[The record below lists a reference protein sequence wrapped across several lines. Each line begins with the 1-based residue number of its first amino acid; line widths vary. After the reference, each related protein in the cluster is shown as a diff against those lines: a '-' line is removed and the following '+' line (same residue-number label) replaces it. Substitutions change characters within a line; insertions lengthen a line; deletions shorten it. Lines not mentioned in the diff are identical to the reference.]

1 MSAAYGEQVTT
12 RSNAITIIGAGVAGA
27 ACANVLRDAGL
38 AFRVL
43 DRGRAVGGRMASP
56 LLHDRRVDIGAGYF
70 TVRDPEFEAVVQ
82 RWEAAGI
89 ARPWTDTFGVLTPD
103 TAPATSTGPMRW
115 ATPNGLRSLV
125 QNLLSEIDTETVNVD
140 HLPDGDVVLAMP
152 DPQAARLSAV
162 ADPVEYQP
170 VVTVVCGFDSLK
182 LPFRHAAFVND
193 HPVLEFVADDG
204 ARRGDGAPVL
214 VVHTT
219 AEMAKEHLD
228 EPNRAV
234 APIVTAVHALVV
246 CTPLD
251 VRQAVVR
258 PRRQLSPHRIIGSA
272 DRFRWRSMVSEW
284 CPENRECVALR
295 NRSGAGV
302 GRITLMHSRV
312 SRVRTMP
319 RR

>member
-89 ARPWTDTFGVLTPD
+89 ARPWTDTFGVLSPD

-170 VVTVVCGFDSLK
+170 VVTVVCGFDSLE

-219 AEMAKEHLD
+219 AEMAKDHLD

-234 APIVTAVHALVV
+234 APVVTAVHALVGSTEPV
-246 CTPLD
+246 WSYAHRWTFAKPSSVHAASYHLTESSGRRIGFAGDQWCPSG
-251 VRQAVVR
+251 A
-258 PRRQLSPHRIIGSA
+258 PRIESA
-272 DRFRWRSMVSEW
+272 WRSGTDLG
-284 CPENRECVALR
+284 RALVA
-295 NRSGAGV
+295 
-302 GRITLMHSRV
+302 SR
-312 SRVRTMP
+312 
-319 RR
+319 